1 MWASL
6 VIQLLPFLSLFL
18 LLESLLKFC
27 ESQHYRRENC
37 CSYMWAL
44 VVFFLSYLAYDQIMM
59 DMYAC
64 LRYINEES
72 HILVL

>member
-27 ESQHYRRENC
+27 ESRHYRRENC
-37 CSYMWAL
+37 RSYTWAL

-59 DMYAC
+59 DMYVC

>member
-1 MWASL
+1 
-6 VIQLLPFLSLFL
+6 
-18 LLESLLKFC
+18 
-27 ESQHYRRENC
+27 
-37 CSYMWAL
+37 MWAL

-59 DMYAC
+59 DMYVC

>member
-27 ESQHYRRENC
+27 ESQRYRRENC
-37 CSYMWAL
+37 RSYMWAL

-59 DMYAC
+59 DMYVC